1 MGARARHQPPAFR
14 FEKAALVLRR
24 RRQGRYS
31 VSRDGAS
38 AAQREGPHNSAQCF
52 LLCTQASHA
61 FRTLQPALAR
71 VHAIPLPASASYPIH
86 KHHALG
92 ATRMPIRASRWPP
105 LPYRGPLA
113 HPRLALCPLHRS
125 RQIREVGRRWR
136 PSCCVRRAPA
146 RASPTTP
153 RGHPGRFGCLLA
165 EMRAVVCGAWCGVA
179 ALACESVPRA
189 CSSGE

>member
-1 MGARARHQPPAFR
+1 MLLSHPTSGGLCTGQLCLAGRRCLQNGPGARARHQPPAFR

-38 AAQREGPHNSAQCF
+38 AAQRERPHNSARCF
-52 LLCTQASHA
+52 LLCTQAIHA

-86 KHHALG
+86 KQHALA

-113 HPRLALCPLHRS
+113 HPRLALCPLRRS
-125 RQIREVGRRWR
+125 RQIREAGSMA
-136 PSCCVRRAPA
+136 PLLLRAPRA
-146 RASPTTP
+146 RTRQHRHGQPL
-153 RGHPGRFGCLLA
+153 R
-165 EMRAVVCGAWCGVA
+165 
-179 ALACESVPRA
+179 
-189 CSSGE
+189 